1 MKQIGRVPSLHAIF
15 DDPLANGVA
24 SPEGNGRALCPLK
37 TVVNFHAG
45 SLCRS
50 LLSATRLRAAA
61 AKMHQVKA
69 ERRNAIFDAA

>member
-50 LLSATRLRAAA
+50 LLRAAA